1 MHPWF
6 ALPCEVKNDFCYFK
20 AYKFFEGFPQTAT
33 NLIKSTQIDYLG
45 TVTNV
50 NTPYKSPI
58 WSKDDKKKKKQEGGK
73 GHNKCILSL
82 SCFLPHVV

>member
-6 ALPCEVKNDFCYFK
+6 ALPFEVKNDFCYFK
-20 AYKFFEGFPQTAT
+20 AYKFFEGFPQTTT
-33 NLIKSTQIDYLG
+33 NLIKSAQIEYLG
-45 TVTNV
+45 IVTNV
-50 NTPYKSPI
+50 SPI
-58 WSKDDKKKKKQEGGK
+58 WSKDDKKKKEQEGGK